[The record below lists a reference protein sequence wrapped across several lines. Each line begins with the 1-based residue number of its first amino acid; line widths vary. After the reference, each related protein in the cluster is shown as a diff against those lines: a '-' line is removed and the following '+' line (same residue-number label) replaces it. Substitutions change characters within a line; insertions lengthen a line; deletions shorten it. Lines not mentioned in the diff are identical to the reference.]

1 MVTNPRAKSADCQAC
16 KEWLQ
21 SMLTQ
26 GVVVA
31 IPEIIDYEVR
41 RELIRANRL
50 ASIRQL
56 DQLLDLA
63 LYLPITTEAMRRSAR
78 LWAVARQTG
87 QPTAHPQALDG
98 DVILAAQTIEAFGN
112 DPGVNCGDEQCFPP
126 VAVCRIGALA
136 GYWIS
141 MVGTELGRSGC
152 VSSLP
157 CRSFSGPNHR
167 GNAAIPTS
175 D

>member
-1 MVTNPRAKSADCQAC
+1 MPQIIVLDSSPLGMVTNPRAKSADCQAC
-16 KEWLQ
+16 KEWLR
-21 SMLTQ
+21 SMLAQ

-78 LWAVARQTG
+78 LSAVARQTG

-112 DPGVNCGDEQCFPP
+112 DPDMI
-126 VAVCRIGALA
+126 VATSNVSHLSRFVRSAHWRDIG
-136 GYWIS
+136 
-141 MVGTELGRSGC
+141 
-152 VSSLP
+152 
-157 CRSFSGPNHR
+157 
-167 GNAAIPTS
+167 
-175 D
+175 